1 MRVAVIGGGIGGL
14 VAGHELVAAGFDAQV
29 IDADTSRRRRITNVP
44 FYILSIPPF
53 VREETGWSK
62 VVWSPQGDRF
72 WFSTV
77 LDEEFNSNYYLVDLR
92 EGKRRRVLKNTS
104 IDISAWR

>member
-1 MRVAVIGGGIGGL
+1 
-14 VAGHELVAAGFDAQV
+14 
-29 IDADTSRRRRITNVP
+29 VP

-53 VREETGWSK
+53 IREETGWSK

-77 LDEEFNSNYYLVDLR
+77 LDEEFNSNYYLVDVR
-92 EGKRRRVLKNTS
+92 DGRRRRILKNTS